1 MQEPEAY
8 KTPQRKAVTA
18 RKEQEKEQRRIEKQ
32 QEKEA
37 KALERAQARANKQRE
52 KETNKRYL
60 EANKLIT
67 DKKKTITGLTV
78 EVSAAL
84 MLHQVFGLCVHDFK
98 NRLGE
103 NGGSLLCFDHQYP
116 FPHVMRWRRRVER
129 EYDEEARE
137 WQAVE
142 PYEALD
148 PLFAIF
154 YTAEEI
160 FQYPTPGHR
169 ASVGGNHLGHEH
181 PRG

>member
-1 MQEPEAY
+1 
-8 KTPQRKAVTA
+8 
-18 RKEQEKEQRRIEKQ
+18 
-32 QEKEA
+32 
-37 KALERAQARANKQRE
+37 
-52 KETNKRYL
+52 
-60 EANKLIT
+60 
-67 DKKKTITGLTV
+67 
-78 EVSAAL
+78 

-142 PYEALD
+142 LYEALD

-169 ASVGGNHLGHEH
+169 ASVGENHLGHER